1 MDQSQEAKHCCLGS
15 TSVCPSL
22 FRVLLQLL
30 AVEAFDM
37 YFEQL
42 AWRLVETLNDM
53 YMEELV

>member
-1 MDQSQEAKHCCLGS
+1 MGKAFG
-15 TSVCPSL
+15 TSLFPSL
-22 FRVLLQLL
+22 FRVLLQPL